1 MPWGIAETASEIEKI
16 RAESSD
22 MLGGL
27 NSVGEID
34 YTTYSELWDF
44 YHDLLGKA
52 YEQGL
57 KTPQP
62 KKGHWKL
69 VQRGK
74 NIDICC
80 SNCGYQRIKEFAYNY
95 TVDQIREQD
104 IRGFL
109 SNSNMNFCENCGAKM
124 EKEKEVSPEFI

>member
-27 NSVGEID
+27 DSVGKID
-34 YTTYSELWDF
+34 YDTYSELWDF

-57 KTPQP
+57 KDSPND
-62 KKGHWKL
+62 K
-69 VQRGK
+69 R
-74 NIDICC
+74 
-80 SNCGYQRIKEFAYNY
+80 KE
-95 TVDQIREQD
+95 E
-104 IRGFL
+104 
-109 SNSNMNFCENCGAKM
+109 
-124 EKEKEVSPEFI
+124 

>member
-1 MPWGIAETASEIEKI
+1 MGTPYKRKFWVRIPAGPLYKKGKEERRMPWGIAETASGIEKI

-52 YEQGL
+52 YEQCL
-57 KTPQP
+57 KDAPND
-62 KKGHWKL
+62 K
-69 VQRGK
+69 R
-74 NIDICC
+74 
-80 SNCGYQRIKEFAYNY
+80 KE
-95 TVDQIREQD
+95 E
-104 IRGFL
+104 
-109 SNSNMNFCENCGAKM
+109 
-124 EKEKEVSPEFI
+124 